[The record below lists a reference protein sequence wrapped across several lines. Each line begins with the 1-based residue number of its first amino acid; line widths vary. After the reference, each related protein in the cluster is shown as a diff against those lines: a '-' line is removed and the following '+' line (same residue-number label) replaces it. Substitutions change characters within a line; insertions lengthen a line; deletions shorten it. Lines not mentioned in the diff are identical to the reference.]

1 MKFARRMSRLGTETA
16 FEVLVRAKALEA
28 TGRDVIHL
36 EIGEPDFDTPAN
48 VIAAGQA
55 ALGGGHTHYTPA
67 PGIAELRE
75 AIARDASARRGIA
88 FDPANVVVTPGGK
101 PIMFFAILAL
111 VEEGDEVIYP
121 NPGFPI
127 YESMIN
133 FAGGRAVPIQV
144 DERRDFSL
152 DAERLCALIGPR
164 TRMVILNSPHNPT
177 GGVLPRHDLEIIAAA
192 CREHPDL
199 IVLSDEIY
207 SRMIYEGEHTSI
219 AALPG
224 MRERTIVLDG
234 FSKTYA
240 MTGWRLGYGLFPSEL
255 APVIARL
262 MTNSNSCTAAFTQL
276 AGVEA
281 LTGPQEDVDAM
292 VREFRARR
300 DLVVAGLNE
309 IPGVSCRLP
318 HGAFYVFPNITGTG
332 MSSRE
337 VADLLLQEAGVAVL
351 AGTSFGAFGEGY
363 IRLSYANSTEN
374 LQKALDRMRTT
385 LAAHRP
391 KSAANGAGKA
401 KIAPVAKTVAGNANG
416 AASGASGTNGRAKGD
431 KASNGASGARK
442 RPTAAQ
448 PRQP

>member
-28 TGRDVIHL
+28 TGREIIHL

-48 VIAAGQA
+48 VIAAGQT
-55 ALGGGHTHYTPA
+55 ALGGGHTHSTPA

-75 AIARDASARRGIA
+75 AIARDASARRGIT

-127 YESMIN
+127 YESMIR
-133 FAGGRAVPIQV
+133 FVGGRPVPIQM

-152 DAERLCALIGPR
+152 DAEQLCALIGPR

-177 GGVLPRHDLEIIAAA
+177 GGVLTRQDLETIAAT
-192 CREHPDL
+192 CRAHPDL

-219 AALPG
+219 AALPD

-240 MTGWRLGYGLFPSEL
+240 MTGWRLGYGLFPTEL
-255 APVIARL
+255 APVISRL

-281 LTGPQEDVDAM
+281 LTGPQDDVDAM

-300 DLVVAGLNE
+300 DLIVAGLNQ
-309 IPGVSCRLP
+309 IRGVTCRQP

-332 MSSRE
+332 LSSRE

-351 AGTSFGAFGEGY
+351 AGTSFGEFGEGY
-363 IRLSYANSTEN
+363 IRLSYANSTAN
-374 LQKALDRMRTT
+374 LQKALDRI
-385 LAAHRP
+385 
-391 KSAANGAGKA
+391 KA
-401 KIAPVAKTVAGNANG
+401 MLESRQPVT
-416 AASGASGTNGRAKGD
+416 ASGSASGGSG
-431 KASNGASGARK
+431 SGGA
-442 RPTAAQ
+442 
-448 PRQP
+448 